1 MIQDSSFWDSY
12 NFCILPGL
20 RKDSMRDRIVEYLA
34 DERKNF
40 IKDWKDNFAI
50 QTAFL
55 SITIRE
61 LT

>member
-1 MIQDSSFWDSY
+1 
-12 NFCILPGL
+12 
-20 RKDSMRDRIVEYLA
+20 MRDRIVEYLA